1 MKQSWEDKSAE
12 VSKAWTGATCESVRC
27 MGAKMRMRAMLLLV
41 LC

>member
-1 MKQSWEDKSAE
+1 MKQSWEGKSAE
-12 VSKAWTGATCESVRC
+12 ASKASGGATCESVRC